1 MKNSRTT
8 SVSESQGDC
17 AITKGFVIK
26 WEDFYCVAHDN
37 YRQRIEVCD
46 NLDKITTHNSDLDID
61 SATVF
66 TTFESALEFNRRI
79 GYFGPEEEYCRSKI
93 LKVEVKK
100 EVKIDRHLEVVSNPV
115 EELMTCLIIVMGASS
130 SKTVKLDALKEIC
143 QNEISKAISILNEN
157 VK

>member
-1 MKNSRTT
+1 MKNSRTI
-8 SVSESQGDC
+8 SAIESQGDC
-17 AITKGFVIK
+17 AITTGFVIR
-26 WEDFYCVAHDN
+26 WEDLYCVAHDN

-46 NLDKITTHNSDLDID
+46 NIDKITTHNCDLDID

-79 GYFGPEEEYCRSKI
+79 GYFGPEEEYCAKI

-100 EVKIDRHLEVVSNPV
+100 EVKIDRHLEVVSSPV
-115 EELMTCLIIVMGASS
+115 EELMTCLTIVMGASS

-157 VK
+157 TK